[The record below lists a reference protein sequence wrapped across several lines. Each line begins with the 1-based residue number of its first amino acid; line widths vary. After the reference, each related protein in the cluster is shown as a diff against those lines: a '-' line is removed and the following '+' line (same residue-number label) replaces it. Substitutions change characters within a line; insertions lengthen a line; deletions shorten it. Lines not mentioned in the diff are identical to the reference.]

1 MQKPP
6 TPRPPPAGLF
16 HTPNRGPRIRITR
29 DDMENFK
36 VGDTVQWASSA
47 NGFWK
52 EKKGIVES
60 VIPAG
65 GNPQIYATRVAE
77 KYGRKAPH
85 LGYPRDHVSYIVRVP
100 SKNWWRRKVL
110 PTPMSHY
117 LKRWTNDARHLAIL
131 DRSSFLDCCMLSNCS
146 FPYILSCAGNIF
158 NISRDMGLVLYTTIL
173 QRGGS
178 YKQIQKTMPL
188 S

>member
-1 MQKPP
+1 MDGSRKQTEDCGESIAPHAPP
-6 TPRPPPAGLF
+6 SPGGAF

-29 DDMENFK
+29 SNMENFK

-47 NGFWK
+47 NGSWK

-77 KYGRKAPH
+77 KYGRKIPH

-100 SKNWWRRKVL
+100 SK
-110 PTPMSHY
+110 T
-117 LKRWTNDARHLAIL
+117 
-131 DRSSFLDCCMLSNCS
+131 
-146 FPYILSCAGNIF
+146 
-158 NISRDMGLVLYTTIL
+158 
-173 QRGGS
+173 GGVGKF
-178 YKQIQKTMPL
+178 YRPHVALLEKAE
-188 S
+188 

>member
-1 MQKPP
+1 
-6 TPRPPPAGLF
+6 
-16 HTPNRGPRIRITR
+16 
-29 DDMENFK
+29 MENFK

-85 LGYPRDHVSYIVRVP
+85 LGYLGIMCPISFASHQKTGGVGKFYR
-100 SKNWWRRKVL
+100 
-110 PTPMSHY
+110 PMSHY

-158 NISRDMGLVLYTTIL
+158 NISRDMGLDCIRRFCNVVVV
-173 QRGGS
+173 
-178 YKQIQKTMPL
+178 
-188 S
+188 

>member
-1 MQKPP
+1 
-6 TPRPPPAGLF
+6 
-16 HTPNRGPRIRITR
+16 
-29 DDMENFK
+29 MENFK
-36 VGDTVQWASSA
+36 GGDTVQWASSA

-100 SKNWWRRKVL
+100 SK
-110 PTPMSHY
+110 T
-117 LKRWTNDARHLAIL
+117 
-131 DRSSFLDCCMLSNCS
+131 
-146 FPYILSCAGNIF
+146 
-158 NISRDMGLVLYTTIL
+158 
-173 QRGGS
+173 GGVGKF
-178 YKQIQKTMPL
+178 YRPHVALLEKAE
-188 S
+188 